1 MEFLTGLLNA
11 VTGTLGTPMLWSIVA
26 LLLAKFLPNK
36 VIDHL
41 GHSIGVFV
49 TLGLSR
55 ILPFWSKLE
64 EWLIDGLAVFVTGI
78 IKGLRSDN
86 PSGDDT

>member
-1 MEFLTGLLNA
+1 M
-11 VTGTLGTPMLWSIVA
+11 
-26 LLLAKFLPNK
+26 
-36 VIDHL
+36 
-41 GHSIGVFV
+41 

-55 ILPFWSKLE
+55 ILPFWNKLE

-86 PSGDDT
+86 PVDNG